1 MWVVWCYLLRISLT
15 HNGSRRAGH
24 WDSATQSIRLKR
36 RRGHPYNWHFCPAK
50 WNETKF
56 LSYSEWYAKVY
67 VVIMDSSSAVWKGET
82 FTARGNNVT
91 GFEFSMQ
98 SFVIQAWGMLSSMQ
112 WRELP
117 ATLPVKKIRLMYIHN
132 IMQETVV
139 ERLKKRDQNS

>member
-1 MWVVWCYLLRISLT
+1 
-15 HNGSRRAGH
+15 
-24 WDSATQSIRLKR
+24 
-36 RRGHPYNWHFCPAK
+36 
-50 WNETKF
+50 
-56 LSYSEWYAKVY
+56 
-67 VVIMDSSSAVWKGET
+67 MDLSSAAWKGET

-117 ATLPVKKIRLMYIHN
+117 ATLPVFFKKRLMYIHN

-139 ERLKKRDQNS
+139 ERLKKRDQNP